1 MTIQI
6 TFDKSAKKDILDFLN
21 KNVDKDG
28 NIVEKDN
35 PTQRVLT
42 FDGEEITLEEFGGVQ
57 RGSEV
62 FIKNDIISLMRLS
75 KKD

>member
-1 MTIQI
+1 MNEII
-6 TFDKSAKKDILDFLN
+6 TFDKNVKREVLDILN
-21 KNVDKDG
+21 KSVDKDDL
-28 NIVEKDN
+28 IVEKDN

-42 FDGEEITLEEFGGVQ
+42 FDGEDITLEEFGGVQ

-75 KKD
+75 KK